1 MIERLNKEA
10 EAKAEE
16 VEFWYGIIQT
26 FFTFL
31 KEDGSFVAMITDEGN
46 RFDRAEIQREYA
58 ALSRKFKRQHQGD
71 HELLVKFINENSE
84 YLFDAFIE
92 YLDNPEAWSQPIEI
106 DDTPDSPDSGQTTA
120 YATPQQAKAAKSMS
134 GKAGAGYMKALS
146 VKQPWASLIIG
157 GIKDVE
163 NRTWQ
168 VTDLPATV
176 LIHTGVS
183 IDRDAVDFL
192 ENDLSEMGFKTIN
205 NILMGNIPDFQD
217 MPRSAILGYA
227 TIEQC
232 AQNYPSDWA
241 SPGQFHW
248 VIKDVHVFDQP
259 ITGIRGQLGL
269 YNYQIDTDNLPP
281 AHKAEPKLP
290 TIEGK
295 TLHLPLSANA
305 YKAFESGKDFA
316 LESTDDLIEILCPD
330 PKRPVTA
337 PFDTITVSSIL
348 GQKSYKLN
356 GVEFIAQTDEET
368 NAPLTY
374 RTYDGTE
381 MNYYRIFFH
390 IGEEIA

>member
-1 MIERLNKEA
+1 
-10 EAKAEE
+10 
-16 VEFWYGIIQT
+16 
-26 FFTFL
+26 
-31 KEDGSFVAMITDEGN
+31 
-46 RFDRAEIQREYA
+46 
-58 ALSRKFKRQHQGD
+58 
-71 HELLVKFINENSE
+71 
-84 YLFDAFIE
+84 
-92 YLDNPEAWSQPIEI
+92 
-106 DDTPDSPDSGQTTA
+106 
-120 YATPQQAKAAKSMS
+120 
-134 GKAGAGYMKALS
+134 MKALS

-281 AHKAEPKLP
+281 AHKAEPKRP

-295 TLHLPLSANA
+295 TLLLPLSANA
-305 YKAFESGKDFA
+305 YKAFEPGKDFA

-337 PFDTITVSSIL
+337 PLDTITVSSIL

-356 GVEFIAQTDEET
+356 GVEFIAQTNEET

-381 MNYYRIFFH
+381 MTYYRIFFH